1 MAFNPFIE
9 LDDSE
14 VSKLGFDF
22 TRHPYM
28 YYNENYGIKR
38 GEIFKI
44 TQNVYKKI
52 TKLMHGNE
60 NTIINKK
67 DKVFVC
73 PGCKLPLYRVKEY
86 LRTLGATITRDIE
99 KATIILSTNNICE
112 NVDNSYKENKQ
123 ARLGK
128 LFFEDD
134 GMYSI
139 KKEEKLSLSD
149 YTDIS
154 DMFDNKITDTKEI
167 DNVMFSNLVKDHMS
181 FHSCFI
187 RNFDFDSQYYLYPI
201 SIKIIYE
208 ILSKKIPI
216 IHEDIF
222 CLNANSGLKLNDEDT
237 FNNIIMM
244 LDSADSKDVEMAK
257 EMISN
262 SDFSDADHQLYYLA
276 QNYYYKLTSSKNK
289 NHKYFVDESNLGSY
303 YLMND
308 FKFIKY
314 LKDNDNLSVEKFK
327 EKLQKFVEECLN
339 DVSHTTYKEMFNIRI
354 SLKEEWLNFV
364 NKEDKNLNYEL
375 NNDDDD

>member
-1 MAFNPFIE
+1 MMVCIQ
-9 LDDSE
+9 L
-14 VSKLGFDF
+14 
-22 TRHPYM
+22 
-28 YYNENYGIKR
+28 
-38 GEIFKI
+38 
-44 TQNVYKKI
+44 KK
-52 TKLMHGNE
+52 KKNLVFQ
-60 NTIINKK
+60 IIQ
-67 DKVFVC
+67 
-73 PGCKLPLYRVKEY
+73 
-86 LRTLGATITRDIE
+86 
-99 KATIILSTNNICE
+99 IL
-112 NVDNSYKENKQ
+112 
-123 ARLGK
+123 
-128 LFFEDD
+128 
-134 GMYSI
+134 
-139 KKEEKLSLSD
+139 
-149 YTDIS
+149 S
-154 DMFDNKITDTKEI
+154 DMFDNKITDEKEI